1 MLREFTPAELRVIG
15 RAQRILASAIKAE
28 TSIFN
33 SPQVVK
39 DWARLHCA
47 QDNAEGQEVF
57 TVVYLNSQH
66 GLIEAVKH
74 FTGTLTQTSVYPREI
89 VKRALMLNAAAVVL
103 MHNHP
108 SGTPEPSRADELLTH
123 TLKSCLNLVDVRVLD
138 HFIIGDGTVTSFA
151 EKGLI

>member
-15 RAQRILASAIKAE
+15 QAQRILASAIKAE

-47 QDNAEGQEVF
+47 RDNAEGQEVF

-66 GLIEAVKH
+66 GLIEAVRH

-108 SGTPEPSRADELLTH
+108 SGTPEPSRADELLTQ

-138 HFIIGDGTVTSFA
+138 HFIVGDGTVTSFA

>member
-1 MLREFTPAELRVIG
+1 MLRGFTPAELRVIG
-15 RAQRILASAIKAE
+15 KAQSILASAIKAE

-47 QDNAEGQEVF
+47 QDNAEGHEAF

-66 GLIEAVKH
+66 GLIEAVRH

-108 SGTPEPSRADELLTH
+108 SGTPEPSRADEILTQ
-123 TLKSCLNLVDVRVLD
+123 TLKSGMKRVEVNGLD
-138 HFIIGDGTVTSFA
+138 HFIGGDGTVTSIA